1 LAIKSFAPESAA
13 EPYWVRSNIVPASSR
28 RRTSRRR
35 RDFLDVRLLR
45 KWNSNITD
53 LSIELQSLFKD
64 GGSQAGRR
72 IDAPNPGHCQF

>member
-1 LAIKSFAPESAA
+1 L
-13 EPYWVRSNIVPASSR
+13 
-28 RRTSRRR
+28 T
-35 RDFLDVRLLR
+35 VRLLR